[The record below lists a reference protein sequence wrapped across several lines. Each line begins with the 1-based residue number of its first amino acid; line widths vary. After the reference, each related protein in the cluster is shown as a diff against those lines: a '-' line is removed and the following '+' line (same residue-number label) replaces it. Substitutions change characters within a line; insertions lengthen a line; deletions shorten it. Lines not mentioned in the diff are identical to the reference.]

1 LYTNSIF
8 IVFIKINKGGNNMKF
23 QEELI
28 LTIIAG
34 SREFIDQY
42 RLNKVCNWIFA
53 YKKIAYSDVKI
64 ISGTCRGAD
73 IMGENFAKTYNIPVK
88 RFPADW
94 KLYGKNAGNVRNRQM
109 AEYASSSSSNNGVLI
124 AFANNRCKG
133 TMNMINLGIDYKLD
147 VFVVWYKEQ
156 RIERYDYKT
165 NQFVKL

>member
-1 LYTNSIF
+1 
-8 IVFIKINKGGNNMKF
+8 MKF

-28 LTIIAG
+28 FTIIAG

-73 IMGENFAKTYNIPVK
+73 VMGENFAKTYNIPIK

-109 AEYASSSSSNNGVLI
+109 AEYASVTNGVLI
-124 AFANNRCKG
+124 AFANSRCKG

-147 VFVVWYKEQ
+147 VFVVWYEEQ
-156 RIERYDYKT
+156 RIERYDYET
-165 NQFVKL
+165 SQFVKII

>member
-1 LYTNSIF
+1 
-8 IVFIKINKGGNNMKF
+8 MKS
-23 QEELI
+23 QGELI

-94 KLYGKNAGNVRNRQM
+94 KLYGRNAGNVRNRQM

-124 AFANNRCKG
+124 AFANSRCKG
-133 TMNMINLGIDYKLD
+133 TMNMINLAIDYKLD
-147 VFVVWYKEQ
+147 VFVVWYEEQ
-156 RIERYDYKT
+156 RIERYDYET
-165 NQFVKL
+165 NQFVKII

>member
-1 LYTNSIF
+1 MKSQG
-8 IVFIKINKGGNNMKF
+8 KI
-23 QEELI
+23 I

-42 RLNKVCNWIFA
+42 RFNKVCNWIFA
-53 YKKIAYSDVKI
+53 YKKIAYSDVEI

-73 IMGENFAKTYNIPVK
+73 IMGENFAKAYNIPVK

-109 AEYASSSSSNNGVLI
+109 AEYASSNSSNNGVLI

-133 TMNMINLGIDYKLD
+133 TMNMINLAIDYKLD
-147 VFVVWYKEQ
+147 VFVVWYEEQ
-156 RIERYDYKT
+156 RIERYNYKT